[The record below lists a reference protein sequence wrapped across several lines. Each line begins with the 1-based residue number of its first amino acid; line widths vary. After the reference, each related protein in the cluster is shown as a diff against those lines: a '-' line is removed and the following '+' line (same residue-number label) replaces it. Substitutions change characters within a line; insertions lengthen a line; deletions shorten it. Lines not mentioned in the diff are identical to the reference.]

1 MEDVGSL
8 ELIFVLAPC
17 RAGKN
22 VEKMRDGF
30 KHPSLGATSRVILKY
45 GSCKRAFFYKNE
57 FIILINNILFLTAS
71 YQVTNLK
78 AYRNN

>member
-1 MEDVGSL
+1 MSVRKIEDVGSL

-45 GSCKRAFFYKNE
+45 GSCKYRQ
-57 FIILINNILFLTAS
+57 FI
-71 YQVTNLK
+71 
-78 AYRNN
+78 RNNKKDERM